1 MAFIGG
7 LYGGYKGYQLAKP
20 TVIPYLM
27 RNPQQNGVLVT
38 KEFATDAVADM
49 ANQLVKKTPVN
60 NPGLPAN
67 IG

>member
-20 TVIPYLM
+20 AVIPYLM
-27 RNPQQNGVLVT
+27 NNPKQNGILVT
-38 KEFATDAVADM
+38 REFATDAVADM
-49 ANQLVKKTPVN
+49 ANRLVRKTPVN

-67 IG
+67 VG